1 MTSQPQPSRPASHE
15 FDHSVRLV
23 HTSDVHIGLDVD
35 RGDVDGNRP
44 HALSFL
50 ERLFDQARKIEAD
63 LVVIVG
69 DFFDHNRL
77 AEPLVADVAG
87 VLAGTSLPVVILPGN
102 HDPYTDQSIYARFAS
117 QFPSNVHVLTSNDGQ
132 LLTLP
137 QIGIQLWGQ
146 AHTAYEDF
154 SPAGATPTWMTDGE
168 TPYWRVALAHGST
181 VDADGRVV
189 FGYRIESHEL
199 EALEA
204 HYIALGHLERPGRVN
219 PMSTHAYYS
228 GSPKV
233 AGGYT
238 LADLTPDGVSVQRMT
253 LTDVESPSAV
263 LPTGVDVIP
272 RRERTL

>member
-1 MTSQPQPSRPASHE
+1 MSKLPQLPRPSSQH

-23 HTSDVHIGLDVD
+23 HTSDVHIGFDSDHGPGAGGRAGPLT
-35 RGDVDGNRP
+35 
-44 HALSFL
+44 FL
-50 ERLFDQARKIEAD
+50 ERMFDQAQGIDAD

-77 AEPLVADVAG
+77 GESLVADTVS
-87 VLAGTSLPVVILPGN
+87 VLAGTPLPVVILPGN
-102 HDPYTDQSIYARFAS
+102 HDPYTDQSIYARFANR
-117 QFPSNVHVLTSNDGQ
+117 FPSNVHVLSARDGQ

-154 SPAGATPTWMTDGE
+154 SPAAATPTWLHHSE

-199 EALEA
+199 EALDA
-204 HYIALGHLERPGRVN
+204 HYIALGHLERPGRVK
-219 PMSTHAYYS
+219 PMTTHAYYS
-228 GSPKV
+228 GSPKI
-233 AGGYT
+233 ARGFT
-238 LADLTPDGVSVQRMT
+238 LAELTPDGVSVQRVT
-253 LTDVESPSAV
+253 LTESGAPAAA
-263 LPTGVDVIP
+263 DAIP
-272 RRERTL
+272 FRERTL

>member
-1 MTSQPQPSRPASHE
+1 MVDRPQPPRPASHD

-23 HTSDVHIGLDVD
+23 HTSDVHIGLDAD
-35 RGDVDGNRP
+35 HQPGGGRRTGS
-44 HALSFL
+44 LTFL
-50 ERLFDQARKIEAD
+50 ERLFDHAQTIDAD
-63 LVVIVG
+63 LIVIVG

-77 AEPLVADVAG
+77 GESLVADVVA
-87 VLAGTSLPVVILPGN
+87 VLAGTALPVVILPGN
-102 HDPYTDQSIYARFAS
+102 HDPYTEQSIYARFAS
-117 QFPSNVHVLTSNDGQ
+117 QFPANVHVLSSSDGQ
-132 LLTLP
+132 LLALP

-154 SPAGATPTWMTDGE
+154 SPAAATPTWISDREG
-168 TPYWRVALAHGST
+168 PYWRVALAHGST

-204 HYIALGHLERPGRVN
+204 HYIALGHLERPGRVK

-233 AGGYT
+233 ARGFT
-238 LADLTPDGVSVQRMT
+238 LADLTPDGVSVQRIT
-253 LTDVESPSAV
+253 LTEVGAPSAA
-263 LPTGVDVIP
+263 DAIP

>member
-1 MTSQPQPSRPASHE
+1 MSHQPQSPRPASHE
-15 FDHSVRLV
+15 FGHSVRLV
-23 HTSDVHIGLDVD
+23 HTSDVHIGLDVHLEP
-35 RGDVDGNRP
+35 RDGTR
-44 HALSFL
+44 ARSLAFL
-50 ERLFDQARKIEAD
+50 ERLFDHSQTIDAD

-77 AEPLVADVAG
+77 SESLVHDVAD
-87 VLAGTSLPVVILPGN
+87 VLAGTTLPVIILPGN

-117 QFPSNVHVLTSNDGQ
+117 RFPSNVHVLSSNDGQ
-132 LLTLP
+132 LLSLP

-154 SPAGATPTWMTDGE
+154 SPAAATPTWLSDDDA
-168 TPYWRVALAHGST
+168 PYWRVALAHGST

-204 HYIALGHLERPGRVN
+204 HYIALGHLERPGRVK
-219 PMSTHAYYS
+219 PMTTHAYYS

-233 AGGYT
+233 AGGFT
-238 LADLTPDGVSVQRMT
+238 LADLTPDGVSVQRVT
-253 LTDVESPSAV
+253 LTDSESPSAV
-263 LPTGVDVIP
+263 DAIP